1 MKHSWKIEPDPD
13 SIQQI
18 PLCAVVVA
26 YFPSASQTQA
36 LSGWLPVFDMLI
48 VVDNTPASATSA
60 VLALNDLAS
69 HERVRVIRNRH
80 NLGIAAALNIGV
92 QTAQGLGFRWVA
104 TFDQDSRPS
113 SAVADFFHRFLQS
126 GLSKEKV
133 GVLGVNYINAN
144 NGRPGVMLGPAPAEL
159 AEVRTVITSGSLLN
173 LQCYEMIGGFC
184 EKYFIDMVDT
194 EYCYRARKNGYVIL
208 VSSQPLMEHSVGTL
222 QKIRLLG
229 REVAFSQHSPLRQYY
244 IFRNTLY
251 MVKQY
256 WTFDFGGCL
265 QLLAIYLPKVWIK
278 GVCLGAHKISSLK
291 MMSKGIYEGLFQ

>member
-1 MKHSWKIEPDPD
+1 MR
-13 SIQQI
+13 QI
-18 PLCAVVVA
+18 PLCAVVVT
-26 YFPSASQTQA
+26 YFPSATQTQA

-48 VVDNTPASATSA
+48 VVDNTPASAA
-60 VLALNDLAS
+60 NDALALDNLAS
-69 HERVRVIRNRH
+69 HERARVIRNRD

-92 QTAQGLGFRWVA
+92 QTAQSLGFRWVA

-113 SAVADFFHRFLQS
+113 SAVTDFFHRFLQS
-126 GLSKEKV
+126 TLSKQKV

-144 NGRPGVMLGPAPAEL
+144 NGRPGVMLDPASAEL

-173 LQCYEMIGGFC
+173 LRCYEMIGGFC

-208 VSSQPLMEHSVGTL
+208 VSSLPLMEHSVGTL

-229 REVAFSQHSPLRQYY
+229 REFAFSQHSPLRQYY

-256 WTFDFGGCL
+256 WAFDLWGCL

-278 GVCLGAHKISSLK
+278 GVCLGPHKISSLK
-291 MMSKGIYEGLFQ
+291 MMAKGIYEGLFQ

>member
-1 MKHSWKIEPDPD
+1 MKHSWKIESDGD
-13 SIQQI
+13 SMRQI
-18 PLCAVVVA
+18 PLCAVVVT
-26 YFPSASQTQA
+26 YFPSATQTQA

-48 VVDNTPASATSA
+48 VVDNTPASAA
-60 VLALNDLAS
+60 NDALALDNLAS
-69 HERVRVIRNRH
+69 HERARVIRNRD

-92 QTAQGLGFRWVA
+92 QTAQSLGFRWVA

-113 SAVADFFHRFLQS
+113 SAVTDFFHRFLQS
-126 GLSKEKV
+126 TLSKQKV

-144 NGRPGVMLGPAPAEL
+144 NGRPGVMLDPASAEL

-173 LQCYEMIGGFC
+173 LRCYEMIGGFC

-208 VSSQPLMEHSVGTL
+208 VSSMPLMEHSVGTL

-229 REVAFSQHSPLRQYY
+229 REFAFSQHSPLRQYY

-256 WTFDFGGCL
+256 WAFDLWGCL

-278 GVCLGAHKISSLK
+278 GVCLGPHKISSLK
-291 MMSKGIYEGLFQ
+291 MMAKGIYEGLFQ